1 MSSYLIKTV
10 AARCRDLRLESNE
23 PQIDLAARAGISLPT
38 LKRFEKS
45 GRISAEGL
53 LSVLHAL
60 GRDTAL
66 LEALREPAAAAN
78 RPSLAQVLA
87 AAQNAGK
94 PRQRARRRA
103 IAITLHTLTNA
114 TSSNSRPVVW

>member
-38 LKRFEKS
+38 LKRFEKA

-60 GRDTAL
+60 GWIRPFWRPYGSPQQPPTGQAS
-66 LEALREPAAAAN
+66 LRSWQRPRTPENHAN
-78 RPSLAQVLA
+78 A
-87 AAQNAGK
+87 
-94 PRQRARRRA
+94 
-103 IAITLHTLTNA
+103 
-114 TSSNSRPVVW
+114 PVVGPSPSPSTL

>member
-1 MSSYLIKTV
+1 MSSYLIEAV
-10 AARCRDLRLESNE
+10 AARCRDLRLEGNE

-45 GRISAEGL
+45 GRISADGL
-53 LSVLHAL
+53 LRVLHAL

-66 LEALREPAAAAN
+66 LDALRAPAATSN
-78 RPSLAQVLA
+78 RPSLAQVMA
-87 AAQNAGK
+87 AAKNAGK

-103 IAITLHTLTNA
+103 IVATLHAPQNA
-114 TSSNSRPVVW
+114 SASDTHQVVW